1 MFLIYH
7 EYPEVPQIQKL
18 LITFIGE
25 KITLKRREAIL
36 ISFPRL
42 KKINIE
48 TKDNQDLTPA
58 EIF

>member
-7 EYPEVPQIQKL
+7 EYPEVPQIQQL